1 MKKFSIT
8 VIVLFSQ
15 IVYSQSAGVGINTTT
30 PKSTFDINGKK
41 DSSGLAVSTDIAGLQ
56 APRLTRAELTSKGD
70 TLYGPDQK
78 GAIVYITDVSG
89 GNVTGPRSNISSVGY
104 YYFDGSAWQKIGM
117 SSDVEQNIG
126 SITAFSYASVPS
138 SYLVC
143 DGSAVSRATYSALFA
158 KIGTTYGSGDG
169 STTFNLPD
177 LRGEFIRGLDLGR
190 GVDTGRALGTSQTD
204 DFKSHK
210 HDIQT
215 EYGNG
220 QVVGYRNPV
229 YDATT
234 APLESGVRGQYNS
247 IVTIPNSGYVSSN
260 PIRNNGGTETRSR
273 NVAMVY
279 AIKAKESAV
288 LSSSDSQT
296 IQSLTTA
303 LQPWYS
309 TTTGTGATTVTENI
323 YHSGNV
329 GIGTTSPTT
338 KLHLESSTSGAFR
351 YADGTQGAN
360 KILMSDGNGNASWV
374 AQNAVTPNIITGS
387 IGSRLVT
394 CSFAQITGSTISLPV
409 GIWNIYVGG
418 ILYSGSAN
426 FISGSVVG
434 GQSVSGGLPYFDVV
448 LSPDSSNTGTFQ
460 FISSNS
466 SKVPLVNITQNEY
479 NVNYKVNVTSGVVKL
494 TVFGS
499 SCLPGISSYSSN
511 FVVNKF
517 NAIDN

>member
-1 MKKFSIT
+1 M
-8 VIVLFSQ
+8 IVLFSQ

-41 DSSGLAVSTDIAGLQ
+41 DTSGIAVSTDIAGLQ
-56 APRLTRAELTSKGD
+56 APRLTRAELTNKGD
-70 TLYGPDQK
+70 ALYGPDQK
-78 GAIVYITDVSG
+78 GAMVYITDVSG
-89 GNVTGPRSNISSVGY
+89 GNVTGQRSNISSVGY
-104 YYFDGSAWQKIGM
+104 YYFDGSFWQKM
-117 SSDVEQNIG
+117 V
-126 SITAFSYASVPS
+126 
-138 SYLVC
+138 
-143 DGSAVSRATYSALFA
+143 
-158 KIGTTYGSGDG
+158 TT
-169 STTFNLPD
+169 T
-177 LRGEFIRGLDLGR
+177 
-190 GVDTGRALGTSQTD
+190 
-204 DFKSHK
+204 
-210 HDIQT
+210 
-215 EYGNG
+215 
-220 QVVGYRNPV
+220 
-229 YDATT
+229 
-234 APLESGVRGQYNS
+234 
-247 IVTIPNSGYVSSN
+247 
-260 PIRNNGGTETRSR
+260 
-273 NVAMVY
+273 
-279 AIKAKESAV
+279 
-288 LSSSDSQT
+288 
-296 IQSLTTA
+296 
-303 LQPWYS
+303 LQPWHS
-309 TTTGTGATTVTENI
+309 TTTGTGEATVTENI

-329 GIGTTSPTT
+329 GIGTTSPST
-338 KLHLESSTSGAFR
+338 KLHVESSTSGAFR

-434 GQSVSGGLPYFDVV
+434 GQSVSAGLPYFDVV